1 MAQEEEQIAVLE
13 GPNGSATIIEIW
25 DGGRLIEFEVRSAG
39 KAVKCSNI
47 GEAYIEAGEQAG
59 LEVQGQGRRYA

>member
-1 MAQEEEQIAVLE
+1 MAEEEQIAVLE
-13 GPNGSATIIEIW
+13 GPKGKAEIIEVW
-25 DGGRLIEFEVRSAG
+25 DGGRLVGFEVRSG
-39 KAVKCSNI
+39 GNAVSCSNI

>member
-1 MAQEEEQIAVLE
+1 MAEEEQIAVLE